1 VPTDRSS
8 RILRVEMSFGG
19 NKLKNQR
26 GSRVSGV
33 SFIVILFAALL
44 AASASRAQS
53 PVSTSSVLTERIQKV
68 MARPEFA
75 HANFGIEFYD
85 LATGK
90 AVYALNPAKLFVP
103 ASTTKT
109 LTEGA
114 VLAKLGA
121 DYRFH
126 TRIYHI
132 GSVDKKGTLKGDL
145 ILVASGDPNL
155 SNRIQ
160 PDNTLAFVDEDH
172 IYGGPAVAGD
182 PLAVINKLAKDVAA
196 KIHKIEGRVLV
207 DASLFPDGER
217 DGGTNIVV
225 SSICVNDNLIDLVI
239 TPGAKANDPVAL
251 QTSPKTSYVVFVNH
265 LTTSAAGTAPKFR
278 DPDEVTS
285 PDGNVTVTLNGS
297 LPAGA
302 PPITAP
308 YAVPS
313 PTKFAETVLREAL
326 VAAGVQ
332 IKAESKSKH
341 AAATPD
347 FKALSS
353 SYTQEN
359 QVAEHVS
366 LPLSEEI
373 KVTLKV
379 SHNLH
384 AGMGPYLLGSLI
396 AKDQAD
402 PDHAGFKIEH
412 EFLQQAG
419 LDLSGASQGDGE
431 GGARGDLFSPDFICH
446 YMAYWATRPDYDV
459 FFKAM
464 PILGKDGTLAKI
476 QVNNPGAGH
485 VFAKTGT
492 FGSEDKL
499 NGKMMLNGKGL
510 AGYVI
515 TSTGQKLALAVY
527 VNNVSLS
534 PSDPNAAQEVAG
546 QAVGEI
552 AAAAYDAPLDAP
564 AAPAAASNALPAN
577 EFDLIIRN
585 GHIIDGAGNP
595 WYAADVAVRG
605 DRIAAIGNLKDAHAK
620 KEIDAQGQIVS
631 PGFIDML
638 GQSESSLLLDNRSLS
653 KLSQG
658 ITSEITGE
666 GGSIAPQNDKTL
678 APLKPFLEQFHFTV
692 DWTTLDGYFRRLEK
706 QGTPLNIGTYVGSAQ
721 VREAVIGDDDRAPTP
736 EELTQM
742 QALVEQAMKDGALGV
757 SSALIYPPNIYA
769 KTDELI
775 ALAKVASQ
783 YGGLYSTHMRS
794 EGASEMQA
802 IDEAIRIGREANLP
816 VEIFHLKV
824 SGKARWGNMKQVVAK
839 IQAARDSG
847 LDIAADMYPY
857 PAGGT
862 ALASALPPWVA
873 DGGTQKL
880 LARLKDP
887 GVRARIKKEFVGD
900 HRDWENLYYDCG
912 GGAGVLIA
920 SVEKSDLKQ
929 FEGKTVADVAKIWK
943 KSPEDT
949 LMDFVLAD
957 NAQTGALYFMASDQ
971 DIRTGLEQRWTSI
984 GLDANEMSLDGPI
997 FEAHTHPRAF
1007 GSMPRFLGHYVR
1019 DEHLMPLDTAIR
1031 KITSLPAQREHLQ
1044 DRGLLKTGFYA
1055 DITIFDPAKII
1066 DKATFVQPAQIS
1078 EGVAYTIV
1086 NGQIEYDHGQLTG
1099 ATAGRPL
1106 RGRGYQAAGK

>member
-1 VPTDRSS
+1 LKTQRSF
-8 RILRVEMSFGG
+8 RVIRAS
-19 NKLKNQR
+19 LAAA
-26 GSRVSGV
+26 
-33 SFIVILFAALL
+33 LFAALF
-44 AASASRAQS
+44 AASPSLLRAQS
-53 PVSTSSVLTERIQKV
+53 PVSSSAVLSERIQKI
-68 MARPEFA
+68 MSRPEFA
-75 HANFGIEFYD
+75 HANFGVEFYD
-85 LATGK
+85 IASGK
-90 AVYALNPAKLFVP
+90 VIYALNPTKLFVP

-109 LTEGA
+109 LTEGTL
-114 VLAKLGA
+114 LAKLGA

-126 TRIYHI
+126 TRIYHTGAI
-132 GSVDKKGTLKGDL
+132 DKKGTLKGDL

-182 PLAVINKLAKDVAA
+182 PLTVINKLAKDVAA

-207 DASLFPDGER
+207 DTSLFPDGER

-225 SSICVNDNLIDLVI
+225 SSICVNDNLIDMVI

-251 QTSPKTSYVVFVNH
+251 QTSPKTSYVTFVNH
-265 LTTSAAGTAPKFR
+265 LTTSTASGTPQIH
-278 DPDEVTS
+278 DPLEVTN
-285 PDGNVTVTLNGS
+285 PDGSVTVTLTGS
-297 LPAGA
+297 LPAGV

-313 PTKFAETVLREAL
+313 PTKFAETVLRESL
-326 VAAGVQ
+326 LAAGVQ
-332 IKAESKSKH
+332 IKTESKSKALT
-341 AAATPD
+341 AAPD
-347 FKALSS
+347 FKTLSS
-353 SYTQEN
+353 SYTPEN

-396 AKDQAD
+396 AKDQTD

-412 EFLQQAG
+412 DFLQQAG
-419 LDLSGASQGDGE
+419 LNLSGASQGDGE

-476 QVNNPGAGH
+476 QVNNPAAGH

-492 FGSEDKL
+492 YGSEDKL
-499 NGKMMLNGKGL
+499 NSKMMLNGKGL

-527 VNNVSLS
+527 LNNVSLS
-534 PSDPNAAQEVAG
+534 GTDPNATQEVAG

-564 AAPAAASNALPAN
+564 ATPAAVSAAPPSN

-595 WYAADVAVRG
+595 WYAADVGIRG

-666 GGSIAPQNDKTL
+666 GGSIAPQNEKTL

-692 DWTTLDGYFRRLEK
+692 DWTTLDGYFHRLEK

-742 QALVEQAMKDGALGV
+742 QALVQQAMKDGALGV

-783 YGGLYSTHMRS
+783 YGGLYATHMRS

-802 IDEAIRIGREANLP
+802 IDEAFRIGREANVP

-847 LDIAADMYPY
+847 LDVAASMYPY

-887 GVRARIKKEFVGD
+887 AVRARIKKEFVGD
-900 HRDWENLYYDCG
+900 HPNWENLYYDCG

-920 SVEKSDLKQ
+920 SVEKPELKQ
-929 FEGKTVADVAKIWK
+929 FEGKTVADVAKVWK

-957 NAQTGALYFMASDQ
+957 NAQTGALYFMASEQ

-997 FEAHTHPRAF
+997 FEPHTHPRAF

-1019 DEHLMPLDTAIR
+1019 DEHLMPLETAIR
-1031 KITSLPAQREHLQ
+1031 KITSFPAQREHLQ

-1066 DKATFVQPAQIS
+1066 DKATFVQPAQLS

-1106 RGRGYQAAGK
+1106 RGRGYEAAGR